1 MSCTT
6 RFLMSSNSQ
15 VYWRTAS
22 AVPWN
27 HSLSVGVCVAAS
39 TCSRNASLFAGCL
52 VHRALLYTRTVVT
65 LAVCCRPHN
74 AGRCLKAVPSRQRQC
89 ARQRRAELT
98 STKPSPPKRTPEP
111 RLYVRA
117 RCRFSDVEL
126 NWVST

>member
-39 TCSRNASLFAGCL
+39 TCSRNESPVTGCL
-52 VHRALLYTRTVVT
+52 VHRPAKYARSVVA
-65 LAVCCRPHN
+65 LAVR
-74 AGRCLKAVPSRQRQC
+74 
-89 ARQRRAELT
+89 
-98 STKPSPPKRTPEP
+98 
-111 RLYVRA
+111 
-117 RCRFSDVEL
+117 
-126 NWVST
+126 